1 MTTVIEGR
9 IGPAVNMVDRDTL
22 EGQQAMVTGATS
34 GIGSAVARQLR
45 SRAKKTA
52 FADPTPTRAGRDIA
66 ARPGR
71 SSTGEKADW
80 D

>member
-1 MTTVIEGR
+1 
-9 IGPAVNMVDRDTL
+9 MVDRDAL
-22 EGQQAMVTGATS
+22 EGQRALIVGATY

-45 SRAKKTA
+45 SRARKTTV
-52 FADPTPTRAGRDIA
+52 ADSTPTRAGRDIA